1 MISRRFFLRGLV
13 AMPAIVP
20 VTHLMRLSVAP
31 KLIYPAY
38 GRSPCT
44 DAMPDCLELQRL
56 TNWWAER
63 WVTRLCL
70 GDPDA
75 QPPTVFG
82 GFTSL
87 IGFTRDPWTLAD
99 YVPAIPAEP
108 EDPDI
113 APPA

>member
-1 MISRRFFLRGLV
+1 MINRRFFLRGLA

-20 VTHLMRLSVAP
+20 IRRLMRLSVAP

-38 GRSPCT
+38 GRSPCM
-44 DAMPDCLELQRL
+44 DALPDCLELQRL
-56 TNWWAER
+56 TKIYAQRWAER
-63 WVTRLCL
+63 FYF

-75 QPPTVFG
+75 GPTAFQ
-82 GFTSL
+82 GF
-87 IGFTRDPWTLAD
+87 IPLADWPD
-99 YVPAIPAEP
+99 YVPATPAGP